1 MKKHFRGVLLLAV
14 LLFLIGIASA
24 RYCLFVSKTMYRES
38 VSHLTEIVHQS
49 NQSLKRQVERNWV
62 DLHLWADYL
71 RDVPEERLMEDFIIH
86 AQREAGFT
94 DFYFLNR
101 DGEYQTVSQ
110 KTGYLDLQKE
120 WTQLYVMKE
129 DMVVSSVVP
138 GLPQMMFFVYPG
150 ISGQYKDFAYDAIAV
165 SFDNEDMESAL
176 KVSAFDGKA
185 SSFLVHDDGRILM
198 KSVSGQEKEI
208 YNVLAMLREYSN
220 LSSDQVN
227 EIQRNMKAGK
237 SGAMVLRLEQKK
249 YYLIYESTSSED
261 WTLFGLVPA
270 NLVNSNM
277 NRLQFSGL
285 VMVTGICLVL
295 GGVLLTAV
303 FRTMNRKLRKKDTQI
318 LYRDALFSK
327 LSVNVDDVFLMLD
340 ALDYRVDYISPN
352 IERVLGVS
360 REEACTDIYVLNRL
374 VGKDEKNYI
383 LDQLPGLNPGDQ
395 VEWDREYIHQETRE
409 LRWFHVIAFCNDI
422 QEEKKYILVLSDRTK
437 EKKVYQA
444 LEEAVNVAESANS
457 AKSAFLS
464 NMSHDI
470 RTPMNA
476 IIGYSNLATTNVT
489 QPEKTKEFLLKILS
503 SSKHMLS
510 LINDI
515 LDMSRIES
523 GKLYLEESDVNLNEM
538 LQNLK
543 SIISGQ
549 INAKQLTLQ
558 MYDPD
563 VTNENVICDKTRL
576 NQVLMNLLSNAI
588 KFTPCGGVVTVRCT
602 QLPGAPEGK
611 GFYEFRIRD
620 TGIGMS
626 PEFAKR
632 IFQPF
637 EREKSSMVNKIQGT
651 GLGMT
656 IVKNIVD
663 RMGGSIVIHS
673 EQGVGTE
680 FIITLSLQ
688 LQGAATLEERKK
700 EVEKRL
706 SFGEDAFP
714 SEELSQ
720 QMNIPLFQG
729 KHVLLVEDN
738 EMNQEISCDLLED
751 YDFVIDLAE
760 DGKQAVEMIAASK
773 PGDYDII
780 LMDIQMPVMD
790 GYEATRKIREL
801 PDVALASIPI
811 VAMTANAFEEDRR
824 AALECGMNGFIA
836 KPIDMDEV
844 LLVLSEVL
852 RGEP

>member
-38 VSHLTEIVHQS
+38 VSHLKEIVHQS

-101 DGEYQTVSQ
+101 EGEYQTVSQ

-138 GLPQMMFFVYPG
+138 GLPQMMFFVCPG
-150 ISGQYKDFAYDAIAV
+150 LSGQYKDFAYDAIAV

-220 LSSDQVN
+220 LSRNQVN

-237 SGAMVLRLEQKK
+237 SGAMVLRIEQKK
-249 YYLIYESTSSED
+249 YYLIYESTSFED

-383 LDQLPGLNPGDQ
+383 LDQLPGLNPGEQ
-395 VEWDREYIHQETRE
+395 VEWDREYIHQETGE

-611 GFYEFRIRD
+611 GLYEFRIRD

-680 FIITLSLQ
+680 FIITLPLQ

-706 SFGEDAFP
+706 SFGEDAFS

-720 QMNIPLFQG
+720 QTNIPLFQG